1 LKGQGEELAAL
12 QVTLSEE
19 KEANEVLQ
27 KQKKSLREMMVS
39 RATSTICMA
48 PTVLCLLTSPIH
60 FSFFTSP
67 FHALPFFL
75 DHLNASFAF
84 FCFLVL
90 LL

>member
-39 RATSTICMA
+39 RATSTICMT
-48 PTVLCLLTSPIH
+48 PSVLCLLTSPFH
-60 FSFFTSP
+60 FFFFTSP
-67 FHALPFFL
+67 FHGLPFPL
-75 DHLNASFAF
+75 DHLIASFAF